1 MIILKHVSGCTQV
14 GVSLGCISGIEIVGH
29 QVCTCLT
36 LQVLPSLFSK
46 VLYP

>member
-1 MIILKHVSGCTQV
+1 MIILKHASDCTQV
-14 GVSLGCISGIEIVGH
+14 GVSLGCISEIEIVGH
-29 QVCTCLT
+29 QICTRLT

>member
-1 MIILKHVSGCTQV
+1 MGMDPTQHSFEV
-14 GVSLGCISGIEIVGH
+14 GVSLGFISEIEIVGH
-29 QVCTCLT
+29 QVCTRLT